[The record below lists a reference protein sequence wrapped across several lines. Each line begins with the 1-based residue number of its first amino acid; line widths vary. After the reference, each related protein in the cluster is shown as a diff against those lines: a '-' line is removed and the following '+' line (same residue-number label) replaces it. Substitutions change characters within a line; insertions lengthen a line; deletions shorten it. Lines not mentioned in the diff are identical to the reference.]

1 MPPYSALA
9 RSPHCLEPGSLGA
22 SHDMTHTPDKVA
34 APVSRRL
41 GREELLEGF
50 GACAHHGLTSGRA
63 NAKRQPLGVIV
74 K

>member
-1 MPPYSALA
+1 
-9 RSPHCLEPGSLGA
+9 
-22 SHDMTHTPDKVA
+22 MTHTPDKVA